1 MTNDYSEFLALK
13 PNSNKIYKYEIIND
27 DEYEGRT
34 YELYSKVK
42 ISKDEWDK
50 LLLNLFHQ
58 GRSAYLAY
66 KELLKTPNFFT
77 LEEVICI
84 EVVAQ
89 STIGYE
95 LGEEDELEHSNA
107 DACFRRKTVYEDG
120 AIEYAQDYLEL

>member
-50 LLLNLFHQ
+50 LLLNLFHCLIL
-58 GRSAYLAY
+58 SFCLT
-66 KELLKTPNFFT
+66 LLFEF
-77 LEEVICI
+77 LSFLYSHLI
-84 EVVAQ
+84 
-89 STIGYE
+89 
-95 LGEEDELEHSNA
+95 
-107 DACFRRKTVYEDG
+107 F
-120 AIEYAQDYLEL
+120 